1 MLHSIHLIVIDE
13 MKILRDGHVDPLRE
27 CLKIFDEEKP
37 DSDVDLHSK
46 GFLLFVHGSPCE
58 GTKRV
63 YFQK

>member
-1 MLHSIHLIVIDE
+1 

-27 CLKIFDEEKP
+27 CLKIFDEENP